1 MADKKIKKIQ
11 LMKKVLF
18 ISTRNPYSGR
28 YSGDVIRSL
37 KIINLLKKK
46 FKVEIVCMNKEK
58 FEDMN
63 KGLITFKTLNF
74 FLKFIY
80 CVISLLKFEPIQL
93 GLFFSKEMKIHI
105 ENNCYKYDYLFFY
118 HVRSSQYLPENFT
131 GKTIL
136 EMGDLYSENYNQ
148 SFKTLNIFNP
158 LKYLYFFESYLMKK
172 LEKKIFLNFDRI
184 TLFSKNDSQKIN
196 KKFKGKIFQ
205 IDESVGSV
213 IKKFTFSKKNNKI
226 LFVGNLNYLP
236 NFLACEKFINNTLY
250 NLKKDLPEVKFLI
263 IGNISKIKK
272 FFLNKPSV
280 EILGPKRNISPYIK
294 NCFCSLANLEIA
306 TGVQGK
312 VLTYMSFG
320 LPVICSKKVA
330 RNFGSNVISYKGDLE
345 LRKKIISI
353 KNNKKAS
360 NKFSKKSI
368 WFAKKL
374 DSKRMSLKYLQLLN
388 F

>member
-1 MADKKIKKIQ
+1 
-11 LMKKVLF
+11 
-18 ISTRNPYSGR
+18 
-28 YSGDVIRSL
+28 
-37 KIINLLKKK
+37 
-46 FKVEIVCMNKEK
+46 
-58 FEDMN
+58 
-63 KGLITFKTLNF
+63 
-74 FLKFIY
+74 
-80 CVISLLKFEPIQL
+80 
-93 GLFFSKEMKIHI
+93 
-105 ENNCYKYDYLFFY
+105 
-118 HVRSSQYLPENFT
+118 
-131 GKTIL
+131 
-136 EMGDLYSENYNQ
+136 MGDLYSENYNQ

-158 LKYLYFFESYLMKK
+158 LKYFYFFESYFMKK
-172 LEKKIFLNFDRI
+172 LEKNIFLNFDRI